1 MLKSVKL
8 VKLAD
13 KYKMFLFTGNI
24 LTHISNCFKAC
35 KRFLGQISRWNVWSE
50 TQRSQVD
57 SVVPFLTWINPDY
70 VETTWRTFFGYLTK
84 HFYFRVF
91 YHSFISYHQLFY
103 FFYPQSY
110 WPFVK
115 SFKKCHIEHTE
126 NCWDTL
132 PLQFMF
138 ISLDRGPCLLEQW
151 MRTHTE
157 HNGLLSFKIIGIYAD
172 ATDSVLLKTLDYY

>member
-1 MLKSVKL
+1 M
-8 VKLAD
+8 
-13 KYKMFLFTGNI
+13 YECLFMGNI
-24 LTHISNCFKAC
+24 LTHISNCFKAW
-35 KRFLGQISRWNVWSE
+35 KRFWGRFHGE
-50 TQRSQVD
+50 TCEVKL
-57 SVVPFLTWINPDY
+57 SVVRLIQSYVPFLTWINPDY

-84 HFYFRVF
+84 HFIIASLVI
-91 YHSFISYHQLFY
+91 ISYFT

-138 ISLDRGPCLLEQW
+138 ISLERGPRLLEQW

-157 HNGLLSFKIIGIYAD
+157 HYGLLSFKIIAIYAD
-172 ATDSVLLKTLDYY
+172 TTDSVLLKTLDCY